1 MKFLTW
7 FGKQQLHKTEF
18 SKLPVHV
25 AIIMDGNGRWAK
37 ARGLSRSAGHRAGL
51 DRVKDAVEACLEAG
65 VQYLTLFAFS
75 TENWQRPTDEVDFLM
90 KLFSESMA
98 SEVAKLHKHGVRI
111 RFIGGREKLDP
122 SLTRL
127 IEGSETLTQNNRALT
142 LNIAVNYGG
151 RAELVRAVRE
161 ISRRVSNEELT
172 LEQVTEAEIA
182 KYLFTAGQ
190 PDPDL
195 LIKPGGEFRISNF
208 LIWQMAYT
216 EFYFT
221 KLYWP
226 DFGKNEMFKAFQDYS
241 SRDRRF
247 GAVKEGKKPI

>member
-1 MKFLTW
+1 MGFLTF
-7 FGKQQLHKTEF
+7 FGKKSQKT
-18 SKLPVHV
+18 KMTNIPVHV

-37 ARGLSRSAGHRAGL
+37 DRGLVRSAGHRAGME
-51 DRVKDAVEACLEAG
+51 RVRDAVEACLEAG
-65 VQYLTLFAFS
+65 VKYLTLYAFS
-75 TENWQRPTDEVDFLM
+75 TENWRRPSEEVNFLM
-90 KLFSESMA
+90 QLFMESLTN
-98 SEVAKLHKHGVRI
+98 EVAKLNQNGVRI

-122 SLTRL
+122 ALSRL
-127 IEGSETLTQNNRALT
+127 INESEELTQNNQALT

-151 RAELVRAVRE
+151 RAELVQVVRE
-161 ISRRVSNEELT
+161 ISQKVMDGNLT
-172 LEQVTEAEIA
+172 LEQITEAEIA
-182 KYLFTAGQ
+182 THLFTAGQ

-226 DFGKNEMFKAFQDYS
+226 DFGKTEMFKAFDDYG
-241 SRDRRF
+241 RRERRF
-247 GAVKEGKKPI
+247 GKVGEGKKPL